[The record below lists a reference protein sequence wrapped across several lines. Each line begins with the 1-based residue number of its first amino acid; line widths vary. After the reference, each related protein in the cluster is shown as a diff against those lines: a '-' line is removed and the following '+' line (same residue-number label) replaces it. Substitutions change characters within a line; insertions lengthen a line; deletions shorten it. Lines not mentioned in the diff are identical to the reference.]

1 MTRVAVLEISDLA
14 LTLFRGDQL
23 VHSEPCFATYDG
35 QWQFG
40 QTAQYQQRKK
50 PRESESKYFA
60 RLNTDPLTQ
69 PLGGVRHYADLVFLQ
84 LKALHAQFEKEY
96 THLYLIPPAHYSREQ
111 RSLLLGISETAA
123 LPVAGFIEPGLLPA
137 AADEHSPGDHILLDI
152 GHSSVTAQPFS
163 QDAGGASVSTGQAL
177 VISDRGLSQM
187 VEGLMAQAA
196 EALIKQERFD
206 PLRKAETEQQLFD
219 GALAYF
225 AGDLAISSPM
235 TIRHDDG
242 EHRLPV
248 TETMIRAATGR
259 TITHI
264 LGHLAEDSVPTIL
277 SHRLGKIP
285 GLADQ
290 LRLSSRQEVIF
301 RTFPALGAQFLAVA
315 DQFVTSES
323 GQQFAQLRRVNSE
336 NQPKAV
342 LTREKATHLLDGYH
356 ALAIGEKTS
365 HRLSNH
371 GFTFVKE
378 GADLSIQPANGLLL
392 NDTPI
397 ESPQVIYAGDRITIG
412 SDSLLAIT
420 LVQ

>member
-1 MTRVAVLEISDLA
+1 MS
-14 LTLFRGDQL
+14 FRYR
-23 VHSEPCFATYDG
+23 P
-35 QWQFG
+35 
-40 QTAQYQQRKK
+40 
-50 PRESESKYFA
+50 
-60 RLNTDPLTQ
+60 
-69 PLGGVRHYADLVFLQ
+69 FLC
-84 LKALHAQFEKEY
+84 HCPTFF
-96 THLYLIPPAHYSREQ
+96 SRC
-111 RSLLLGISETAA
+111 R
-123 LPVAGFIEPGLLPA
+123 
-137 AADEHSPGDHILLDI
+137 
-152 GHSSVTAQPFS
+152 
-163 QDAGGASVSTGQAL
+163 GASVSTGQAL
-177 VISDRGLSQM
+177 VITDRGLSQM

-336 NQPKAV
+336 NQPEAFRQGKRRPTYSMDIMPSR
-342 LTREKATHLLDGYH
+342 LEK
-356 ALAIGEKTS
+356 
-365 HRLSNH
+365 R
-371 GFTFVKE
+371 
-378 GADLSIQPANGLLL
+378 LLL
-392 NDTPI
+392 GYRTTGLH
-397 ESPQVIYAGDRITIG
+397 S
-412 SDSLLAIT
+412 
-420 LVQ
+420 

>member
-1 MTRVAVLEISDLA
+1 MSPVAVLEVSDLA

-23 VHSEPCFATYDG
+23 VHSEPCFATFDG

-40 QTAQYQQRKK
+40 QTAQYQQRRK
-50 PRESESKYFA
+50 PRESESRYVA

-69 PLGGVRHYADLVFLQ
+69 PFGGVRHYADLVFLQ
-84 LKALHAQFEKEY
+84 LRALHAQFEEEY
-96 THLYLIPPAHYSREQ
+96 AHLYLIPPAHYSHEQ

-137 AADEHSPGDHILLDI
+137 AADEHSLGDHILLDI

-163 QDAGGASVSTGQAL
+163 QYAGGASVSAGEAL

-219 GALAYF
+219 SALAYF
-225 AGDLAISSPM
+225 AGDSAISSPM

-242 EHRLPV
+242 EHRPPV

-290 LRLSSRQEVIF
+290 LSLSSRQEVIF
-301 RTFPALGAQFLAVA
+301 RTLPALGVQFLAVA
-315 DQFVTSES
+315 DQFETSES
-323 GQQFAQLRRVNSE
+323 GQRFTRLKRANSE
-336 NQPKAV
+336 NQPQAV
-342 LTREKATHLLDGYH
+342 PTRAKATHLLDEYH
-356 ALAIGEKTS
+356 AIAIGEKTPP
-365 HRLSNH
+365 RLSNR
-371 GFTFVKE
+371 GFTFAKE
-378 GADLSIQPANGLLL
+378 GAELRIQPVKGLLL
-392 NDTPI
+392 NDVPI
-397 ESPQVIYAGDRITIG
+397 ESSQVIYAGDHITLG
-412 SDSLLAIT
+412 SVSLLAIT

>member
-1 MTRVAVLEISDLA
+1 MTQVAVLEISDLA
-14 LTLFRGDQL
+14 LSLFRGGQL
-23 VHSEPCFATYDG
+23 VHNEPCFATYDG

-40 QTAQYQQRKK
+40 ETAQYQQRKK
-50 PRESESKYFA
+50 PRESESRYFA

-84 LKALHAQFEKEY
+84 LKTLHAQFETEY

-137 AADEHSPGDHILLDI
+137 VADEHSPGDHIHLDI
-152 GHSSVTAQPFS
+152 GHSSVTTQPFS
-163 QDAGGASVSTGQAL
+163 QDTGRASVSAGQAL

-219 GALAYF
+219 SALAYF
-225 AGDLAISSPM
+225 AGDSAISSPII
-235 TIRHDDG
+235 IRHDDG

-259 TITHI
+259 TISHI
-264 LGHLAEDSVPTIL
+264 IGHLADQSVPAIL
-277 SHRLGKIP
+277 SHRLGQIP

-290 LRLSSRQEVIF
+290 LRISSRQAVIV
-301 RTFPALGAQFLAVA
+301 RSSPALGAQFLAVA
-315 DQFVTSES
+315 DQFEANES
-323 GQQFAQLRRVNSE
+323 GQQFTQLRRVNSE
-336 NQPKAV
+336 NQPRAV
-342 LTREKATHLLDGYH
+342 PTREKATHLLDGYH
-356 ALAIGEKTS
+356 AIAIGEKTS
-365 HRLSNH
+365 PRLSNH

-397 ESPQVIYAGDRITIG
+397 ETPQVIYAGDRITIG

-420 LVQ
+420 VVQ